1 MSRID
6 ASIVNGTRTVDVR
19 LDGPLPPGAVPDLSV
34 DGTIEI
40 VRLADVV
47 YVGRPVFGQPNSQ
60 VSLFK
65 LDEDGKGA
73 TRVTVKLGRSSVN
86 TIEVMDGLEGW
97 RSGDFVRHVGAG
109 PEPANPIELSLG
121 DDSMAESLIHLE
133 GVTKVFVTDEVETH
147 ALAGI
152 HLDIKKG
159 EYLSIAGPSG
169 CGKSTL
175 LAILGLLDSPSD
187 GTYILNGKPVQGLKL
202 SERARIRNREIG
214 FIFQA
219 FNLIGDLTVYEN
231 VELPLTYRGM
241 PGAER
246 KKRVHEALERV
257 GMSHRVKHYPSQLSG
272 GQQQRV
278 AVARAL
284 GGDPSILLA
293 DEPTGNLDSAN
304 GEAVMDLLRE
314 LHRGGATICMV
325 THDPRYAR
333 YADRNIHLFDGRVV
347 EESTE
352 AV

>member
-1 MSRID
+1 
-6 ASIVNGTRTVDVR
+6 
-19 LDGPLPPGAVPDLSV
+19 
-34 DGTIEI
+34 
-40 VRLADVV
+40 
-47 YVGRPVFGQPNSQ
+47 
-60 VSLFK
+60 
-65 LDEDGKGA
+65 
-73 TRVTVKLGRSSVN
+73 
-86 TIEVMDGLEGW
+86 
-97 RSGDFVRHVGAG
+97 
-109 PEPANPIELSLG
+109 
-121 DDSMAESLIHLE
+121 MAEVLIHLD
-133 GVTKVFVTDEVETH
+133 GVKKVFVTDEVETH
-147 ALAGI
+147 ALAGV
-152 HLDIKKG
+152 HLDVRQG
-159 EYLSIAGPSG
+159 EYISISGPSG

-175 LAILGLLDSPSD
+175 LAILGLLDSPSK
-187 GTYILNGKPVQGLKL
+187 GEYVLNGKSVAGLKL

-219 FNLIGDLTVYEN
+219 FNLIVDLTVYEN

-241 PGAER
+241 PGSER

-333 YADRNIHLFDGRVV
+333 YADRNVRLFDGRIV
-347 EESTE
+347 EESVE
-352 AV
+352 AAN